1 MEPNLALSKKS
12 LPSALLKAIEFV
24 FSKGLRGTVL
34 VGGTGIAGF
43 YAGHRKSNDMD
54 LFTQSDASQLA
65 TVMVCRSIPEIGGK
79 IKIIENIDSFFNA
92 TCELENYT
100 FTIQVVKDPH
110 LFLVAKINEL
120 KNGIKIADFETLF
133 KMKAATLV
141 SRCGEKD
148 LFDLKWFFDQK
159 KETSIKDL
167 VQMAQEIDGGANA
180 ESMYMS
186 VAGTKLREEAC
197 DFSLD
202 PNANVKK
209 IYLDL
214 VKFQKELIKI
224 LEKYIEGKPLPPIGK
239 LFKSLKPN

>member
-1 MEPNLALSKKS
+1 MEPNLTLSKKS
-12 LPSALLKAIEFV
+12 LPPALLKAIEFV
-24 FSKGLRGTVL
+24 FSKGIKGVVL

-54 LFTQSDASQLA
+54 LFTQSDASQTA
-65 TVMVCRSIPEIGGK
+65 TVMVCRSLEDIGAK
-79 IKIIENIDSFFNA
+79 VKIIENIESFFNA
-92 TCELENYT
+92 TCELDHYN

-110 LFLVAKINEL
+110 LFQVARILEL

-148 LFDLKWFFDQK
+148 LFDLKWFFGQK
-159 KETSIKDL
+159 KEISVADL

-186 VAGTKLREEAC
+186 VAGTKLRENAC
-197 DFSLD
+197 NFSLD
-202 PNANVKK
+202 PKADERST
-209 IYLDL
+209 YLEL
-214 VKFQKELIKI
+214 VKFQKDLIKV
-224 LEKYIEGKPLPPIGK
+224 LQKNIEGKPLPPIGK
-239 LFKSLKPN
+239 LFKSLKS